1 MIETQSFSLIWFP
14 DKDLA
19 DKERTVRI
27 RTVTPTRIDLAG
39 GTLDLYPLYLLEEGG
54 LTINCAINMEC
65 IVILER
71 RSDKMVLI
79 SSIDQGIEK
88 TYDDLDSVSAGGEI
102 EIIARATKFFR
113 PEFGLKITTENQ
125 VRKGSGLG
133 ASSSLLMAM
142 LEALNILTASD
153 YSLEQLINFAADLEA
168 QCIRVPT
175 GKQDYYAAAFGGVS
189 ALWFDVGGGSREC
202 LLHNEDE
209 IHELERRII
218 LSFTGTPRFS
228 GVTNWN
234 MIRNYIEGDKACV
247 AGMRRIKEI
256 SLAMRY
262 SIIEHD
268 WKALASLIDEEWQ
281 SRRELAHGVTN
292 EKVDAIMAAAVN
304 AGALA
309 NKICGAGGGG
319 CMITYIDPEDR
330 EKVETAL
337 AAAGA
342 EVLPY
347 KIVSEGIRI
356 EHLP

>member
-1 MIETQSFSLIWFP
+1 M
-14 DKDLA
+14 K
-19 DKERTVRI
+19 I
-27 RTVTPTRIDLAG
+27 RAITPTRIDLAG
-39 GTLDLYPLYLLEEGG
+39 GTLDLYPIYLLEEGG

-71 RSDKMVLI
+71 RSDKKVHI
-79 SSIDQGIEK
+79 SSLDQGIEEE
-88 TYDDLDSVSAGGEI
+88 YDDINSASASGEL
-102 EIIARATKFFR
+102 EIIVRAVRFFR
-113 PEFGLKITTENQ
+113 PDFGLNVTTENQ
-125 VRKGSGLG
+125 VKKGSGLG
-133 ASSSLLMAM
+133 ASSSLLVAM
-142 LEALNILTASD
+142 LEALNILTDSD

-175 GKQDYYAAAFGGVS
+175 GKQDYFAAAFGGVS

-202 LLHNEDE
+202 LLQNEDE
-209 IHELERRII
+209 IRELERRII

-228 GVTNWN
+228 GITNWN
-234 MIRNYIEGDKACV
+234 MIRNYIEGDKTCV

-262 SIIEHD
+262 SIMERD

-281 SRRELAHGVTN
+281 SRRELAQGVTN
-292 EKVDAIMAAAVN
+292 EKVDAVMAAALN

-319 CMITYIDPEDR
+319 CMITCIAPERRDT
-330 EKVETAL
+330 VEAAL
-337 AAAGA
+337 TAAGA

-347 KIVSEGIRI
+347 KIVNEGIRI
-356 EHLP
+356 EHLS